1 MTERRERRRNPGHS
15 VLVVNTLTGATVGR
29 IGNLSVGGLMLI
41 STEALVESGI
51 YQVQFQ
57 LAAPTIGTQS
67 IELGFQCLWS
77 APASTP
83 NTFWSGC
90 QTIDLSPESERM
102 IRTWVES

>member
-1 MTERRERRRNPGHS
+1 MTERRERRRNPGHA
-15 VLVVNTLTGATVGR
+15 VLVVNSLNGASMGR

-41 STEALVESGI
+41 SSESLVESGI

-57 LAAPTIGTQS
+57 LAGPNIGTQT

-77 APASTP
+77 VPASTP

-90 QTIDLSPESERM
+90 QTIDLSPDAASKL
-102 IRTWVES
+102 RTWVDS

>member
-1 MTERRERRRNPGHS
+1 MTERRERRRNPGHA
-15 VLVVNTLTGATVGR
+15 VVVVNTLSGASMGR

-41 STEALVESGI
+41 SSESLTESGI

-57 LAAPTIGTQS
+57 LSGASIGTQN

-90 QTIDLSPESERM
+90 QTIDLSPESEKVLRK
-102 IRTWVES
+102 WVEA